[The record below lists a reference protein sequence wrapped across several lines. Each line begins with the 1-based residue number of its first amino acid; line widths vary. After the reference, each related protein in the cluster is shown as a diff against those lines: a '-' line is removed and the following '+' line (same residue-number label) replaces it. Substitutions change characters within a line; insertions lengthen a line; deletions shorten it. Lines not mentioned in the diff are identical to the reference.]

1 MKFAKVVFWIAGVW
15 GILVL
20 TPLYFLFD
28 YIGRQEPPPL
38 THPQFYF
45 GFISVAMVWQLAFL
59 WIASDPVRFRP
70 IMILAALEKFGFLA
84 TLVALVLQ
92 GRLAGEH
99 LAIAI
104 PDTALGILF
113 VMAFAR
119 TAGLAA

>member
-28 YIGRQEPPPL
+28 YIGRQDPPRL

-45 GFISVAMVWQLAFL
+45 GFIGVAMVWQLAFL

-70 IMILAALEKFGFLA
+70 MMILAALEKFGFLA
-84 TLVALVLQ
+84 TLVTLVLQ
-92 GRLAGEH
+92 GRIAGEH

-104 PDTALGILF
+104 PDTVLGILF